1 MAVKEKKQYLIE
13 DTIIVDEIYSII
25 DKNLE
30 SRISNLKK
38 CIEKFIHERQ
48 AQLYDYAPVDRIYFK
63 KQDETNFFNSVNTNF
78 TEVHKIM
85 NDLYYW
91 KKDELQACKDPFSI
105 TMFMCIRWIAIH
117 KKNDPKLL
125 ELAYMYLAFSG
136 KFYASCHY
144 KWFKQYVPK
153 REVMDYVINYM
164 LSEKF
169 DLIKTKSVFGAVRN
183 LASTW
188 MNTYQTELVSSGLTD
203 ERIVYM
209 IHQLHSRIYAFLRNI
224 AKPYY
229 EAYEKKLYINA
240 ESDNYSENNFR
251 IANSNSTIIA
261 SITEKTVNYMSTTQV
276 NMSLCQAVSQGAVNA
291 FEIKAIFENI
301 ISDNSHLSE
310 LRYVINVLLV
320 DFAKSHPDLKSVED
334 LTGVE
339 FIANSMA
346 MKPNTKDK
354 DIIQMKNLV
363 LSWLMTSDRYIRTK
377 TPATQ
382 NNYYK
387 AMLGYIALTVNSVS
401 KMDY

>member
-1 MAVKEKKQYLIE
+1 MATKQKKQYLIE
-13 DTIIVDEIYSII
+13 DTVMIDEIYSIV
-25 DKNLE
+25 DSQL
-30 SRISNLKK
+30 SNRVPKLKK
-38 CIEKFIHERQ
+38 CIEEFIHSRQ
-48 AQLYDYAPVDRIYFK
+48 AQLYDYAPVDRIYFR
-63 KQDETNFFNSVNTNF
+63 KQDETSFFNAVNMNF
-78 TEVHKIM
+78 TEVYKIM
-85 NDLYYW
+85 QDLYYW

-105 TMFMCIRWIAIH
+105 SMLMCVRWIAIN

-153 REVMDYVINYM
+153 REVMDYVVNYM

-169 DLIKTKSVFGAVRN
+169 DLIKTKSVWGAIRN

-188 MNTYQTELVSSGLTD
+188 MESYKAELTSKSITD
-203 ERIVYM
+203 ERIVYI

-229 EAYEKKLYINA
+229 DAYEKKLYINA
-240 ESDNYSENNFR
+240 ESDNYDENNFR
-251 IANSNSTIIA
+251 IANNNSTVIA
-261 SITEKTVNYMSTTQV
+261 AITEKTVNYMTTTQV
-276 NMSLCQAVSQGAVNA
+276 NMALCQSVSQGAVNA
-291 FEIKAIFENI
+291 VEIKAIFETIVSN
-301 ISDNSHLSE
+301 NNNLNE

-320 DFAKSHPDLKSVED
+320 DFAKTNPSLESIED

-354 DIIQMKNLV
+354 DIIQMKNIV
-363 LSWLMTSDRYIRTK
+363 LKWLMTSDRYRRTK

-387 AMLGYIALTVNSVS
+387 AILGYIALTINSVM
-401 KMDY
+401 KMD